1 VLDPSP
7 LSKAL
12 LPAMMYYSY
21 VFSTVANMTCRQRR
35 RRGEEGGVI
44 VVMRRRRCSLES
56 VALVGKRHGNTGRLV
71 LSLSGRNG

>member
-1 VLDPSP
+1 MLDPSP

-44 VVMRRRRCSLES
+44 MVMMRRRCSYRETS
-56 VALVGKRHGNTGRLV
+56 S
-71 LSLSGRNG
+71 LSLRPKWLSGTFMCNSLRI